1 MAQENA
7 QRNLNKKVA
16 QKKNFLFKSGSLS
29 AAAITNTK
37 GVDCQEKPSG
47 LFDNY
52 VSQNGMHA
60 GSTSDLGIF
69 HKDNLDLLI

>member
-1 MAQENA
+1 MAQENT
-7 QRNLNKKVA
+7 QHNLNKKTA

-29 AAAITNTK
+29 AIATTSTK
-37 GVDCQEKPSG
+37 GVDYQEKPSG

-52 VSQNGMHA
+52 LSQNRINA
-60 GSTSDLGIF
+60 DSASDLGVF